1 MEMWRN
7 VKHSL
12 ILESQEKI
20 HNRSTGN
27 TWHPTSRPDRLDKHR
42 QKLKCM
48 WKQGNFGGTQ
58 VHRIINQTNLTKRGQ
73 EHDKTRKNRNINE
86 SKTRHRQSRILTYRP
101 LLEGAS
107 LHRKRGAGMG
117 GNLERGSVGSWWGER
132 PGRWWRR
139 DEPGRRQEGLEA
151 GGARRDPGHSHDS
164 GMAAD
169 SRGGDQR
176 RWSRWWRR
184 RADEAGR
191 WGGPGGPRWNR
202 WHHDRGRGVDPEGRG
217 RAGATE
223 DWGRVKGMDEP
234 DGAGRT
240 KVRGTAGGV
249 ESRGVG
255 WSTPD
260 QGTS

>member
-1 MEMWRN
+1 MNHRG
-7 VKHSL
+7 KFT
-12 ILESQEKI
+12 
-20 HNRSTGN
+20 TGARETHDN
-27 TWHPTSRPDRLDKHR
+27 PTSRPDRLDKHR

-48 WKQGNFGGTQ
+48 WKRGNFGGTQ

-86 SKTRHRQSRILTYRP
+86 SKHDTDSPESWHIAP

-169 SRGGDQR
+169 SRGWRPKALEQVVETE
-176 RWSRWWRR
+176 SRW
-184 RADEAGR
+184 
-191 WGGPGGPRWNR
+191 
-202 WHHDRGRGVDPEGRG
+202 GRGDGEDLEVRGGTDGTTTEAEAWIRKAAGEPERQ
-217 RAGATE
+217 RTE
-223 DWGRVKGMDEP
+223 EESKGWNEP

-240 KVRGTAGGV
+240 KGRGTAGGV